1 MTSRVKFSATSQRT
15 SLSTEHS
22 TSLLSRRASNSLMAR
37 SARQCPHPETE
48 SPPKATSTRC
58 QRVSC
63 PSRSSNRW
71 QRWKRRDSLKPLRV
85 VRPCSSS
92 KWRLS
97 RRRPSSLSTRPFRA
111 QRRPQRRTCCSRTS
125 TLSSL
130 AMLTLT
136 WPDFVPHSSLSIIRT
151 SGLSTQR
158 SSRVYSPE

>member
-1 MTSRVKFSATSQRT
+1 MTSRVRFSATSQRT
-15 SLSTEHS
+15 SLSTVLS

-71 QRWKRRDSLKPLRV
+71 LRWKRRDSLKLLRV

-97 RRRPSSLSTRPFRA
+97 RRRPSSHSTRPFRA
-111 QRRPQRRTCCSRTS
+111 LRRPLRQTYCSRTS

-130 AMLTLT
+130 GMLTLT
-136 WPDFVPHSSLSIIRT
+136 WPDFVLHSSLSTIRT
-151 SGLSTQR
+151 SGLSTRR
-158 SSRVYSPE
+158 SSKVYCPA